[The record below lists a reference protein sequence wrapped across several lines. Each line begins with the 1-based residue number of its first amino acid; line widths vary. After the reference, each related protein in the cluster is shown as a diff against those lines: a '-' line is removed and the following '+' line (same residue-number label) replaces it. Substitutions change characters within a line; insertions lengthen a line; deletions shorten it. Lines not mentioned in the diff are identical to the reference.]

1 MWLTLPS
8 ITKTFVRRVGADTD
22 CKFSAIVVV
31 AIVNPL
37 FAPLARPSLVAVAA
51 FGLISVLPNGETLAS
66 VETREC
72 STGIVTTLAFLT

>member
-22 CKFSAIVVV
+22 RKFSAIVVV

-66 VETREC
+66 VETCEC